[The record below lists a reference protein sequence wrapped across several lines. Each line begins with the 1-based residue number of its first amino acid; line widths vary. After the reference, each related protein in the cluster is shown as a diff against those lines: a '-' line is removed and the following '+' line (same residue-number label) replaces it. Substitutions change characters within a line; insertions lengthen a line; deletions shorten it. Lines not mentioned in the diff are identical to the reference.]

1 MCLARKNF
9 RKDSEI
15 KFEVFFKLPVV
26 EVLVVVVDVGV
37 VVGVVFSVT
46 ST

>member
-9 RKDSEI
+9 RKDRDP

>member
-9 RKDSEI
+9 RKDSDT
-15 KFEVFFKLPVV
+15 KFEVFFKLSVV
-26 EVLVVVVDVGV
+26 EVLAVVVDVPV